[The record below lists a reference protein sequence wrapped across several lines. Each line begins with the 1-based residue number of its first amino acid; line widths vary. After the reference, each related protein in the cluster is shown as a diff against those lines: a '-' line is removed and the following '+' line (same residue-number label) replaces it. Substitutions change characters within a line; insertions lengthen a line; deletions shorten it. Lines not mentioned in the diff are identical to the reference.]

1 MTFSLLGYLP
11 KERILAGTLDPA
23 WFAGTA
29 AEEVCSVSTCLA
41 SAPPGWI
48 DHWAHNDW
56 GFCNT
61 IEAAR
66 SLIPRETA
74 DYDLYAFAVS
84 STRYRDG
91 QSEPVDVK
99 TAFGTYTDSPSEPQ
113 PLPGTFFSLGFD
125 AVSNSQSGYFECSP
139 LSCNKMA
146 EEIAVN
152 RYCLLDEPEQAAEA
166 ARRFSVEHPEPG
178 VYYVVQVFRAAR
190 S

>member
-11 KERILAGTLDPA
+11 KERILARTLDPA
-23 WFAGTA
+23 WLAGATT
-29 AEEVCSVSTCLA
+29 EEVCSVSTCLA
-41 SAPPGWI
+41 SAPPDWI
-48 DHWAHNDW
+48 DLWVHNDW

-66 SLIPRETA
+66 SLIPPGTA

-91 QSEPVDVK
+91 QPETVDVK
-99 TAFGTYTDSPSEPQ
+99 IAFGTHVDNPPEPEA
-113 PLPGTFFSLGFD
+113 LPDTFFSLGFD
-125 AVSNSQSGYFECSP
+125 AVSNSLSAYFECSP

-146 EEIAVN
+146 EVIAVN
-152 RYCLLDEPEQAAEA
+152 RYCLLDEPDQAAEA
-166 ARRFSVEHPEPG
+166 ARRFSVEQPESG